1 MARKLPPSAY
11 VVPVPSTAGRRSV
24 VNVFGTPR
32 AREWVVPEGGTE
44 VGKKAAV
51 LQHEIA
57 HQLRATILLSEWGS
71 LAEFARQH
79 ESVSYDRLRGVLSG
93 DIWMRFEDIVEIST
107 LLDLRAKVTLM
118 ARDAEVDS
126 G

>member
-32 AREWVVPEGGTE
+32 AREWVVPDGGTE
-44 VGKKAAV
+44 VGKKAAE

-57 HQLRATILLSEWGS
+57 HQLRDTILLSEWGS

-93 DIWMRFEDIVEIST
+93 DIWMRLEDIVEISS
-107 LLDLRAKVTLM
+107 LLDLLANMNFM
-118 ARDAEVDS
+118 AQDAEVNP

>member
-1 MARKLPPSAY
+1 MPD
-11 VVPVPSTAGRRSV
+11 
-24 VNVFGTPR
+24 
-32 AREWVVPEGGTE
+32 GGSE
-44 VGKKAAV
+44 VGKEAAE

-57 HQLRATILLSEWGS
+57 RQLRDTILLSEWGS

-107 LLDLRAKVTLM
+107 LLDLRANVTFM
-118 ARDAEVDS
+118 AQDAEVDP